1 MENEFCAI
9 NEPEI
14 RRKEKNKTIRMVSVL
29 FVKQAGPIKSYTFR
43 TH

>member
-14 RRKEKNKTIRMVSVL
+14 SRKEKNKTVRMVSVF
-29 FVKQAGPIKSYTFR
+29 FVKQAGPIKSYMCR